1 MGKILRELHL
11 YTGSEEN
18 TKTVKNKENIVD
30 NSLFFSSGIFY
41 YTRDI
46 YQKLFN

>member
-1 MGKILRELHL
+1 MGKILRELHH

-30 NSLFFSSGIFY
+30 NSLFFSSGI